1 MKILIIET
9 NKEELAANKRIAD
22 GIVDTIV
29 NFLDSF
35 VKLTDYTENN
45 NYSEKEDNEDG
56 SNKN

>member
-45 NYSEKEDNEDG
+45 NYSEKEDDEDG